1 MQLERQVMNYLLGL
15 LLAWTLWKD
24 NVLFVSAINLP
35 RPISVMTVPANAIAS
50 IFQKLFGRR
59 RSAKYPPEKTEEQKL
74 QIRVGSLQENLRDLS
89 IAYDVMRDQMMS
101 LKKLNTLQK
110 SDLQKA
116 KKENDIIR
124 RKFTAEIEK
133 LKENFVEER
142 QEMYKTSVAN
152 LQRETSALRYE
163 LTRAF
168 TDEKNDIIREHKKEI
183 ASLKSDLQS
192 QTSSTSE
199 ELEEVITKLKL
210 EKEKSRAKD
219 KLIAGLEAS
228 QTQSSKEIAEL
239 KKSLREIAGELQRVQ
254 QQQQRP
260 GGTSDRRMK
269 TSDFS
274 GSTTINS
281 STASPSVASGNKK
294 PPSSSSSASRK
305 ASSNKSNIGS
315 TKGR

>member
-1 MQLERQVMNYLLGL
+1 MKYLLGL
-15 LLAWTLWKD
+15 LLVWTLWND
-24 NVLFVSAINLP
+24 NVFFVSAINFP
-35 RPISVMTVPANAIAS
+35 RPLSVMAIPTKAMAS

-59 RSAKYPPEKTEEQKL
+59 KSAKHPPEKTEEQKL
-74 QIRVGSLQENLRDLS
+74 QIRIENLQENLRDLS

-101 LKKLNTLQK
+101 LKTLNTLQK
-110 SDLQKA
+110 SDFHKA

-133 LKENFVEER
+133 LKENFAEER

-183 ASLKSDLQS
+183 ASLKSELQS

-219 KLIAGLEAS
+219 KLIAELEAS
-228 QTQSSKEIAEL
+228 QTQSSKEITEL

-254 QQQQRP
+254 QQQQQRSV
-260 GGTSDRRMK
+260 GNSDRRMK
-269 TSDFS
+269 TSDIS
-274 GSTTINS
+274 GTPSS
-281 STASPSVASGNKK
+281 STASPAVASANKK
-294 PPSSSSSASRK
+294 PHSSSSSSSASRK

-315 TKGR
+315 PKGR